1 MVALSSKDIP
11 QTISTSYGDNE
22 QTRKD
27 DSETARRYRLSR
39 HVIGTDVLR
48 LAVSAYV
55 SAQRISGAPFQSII
69 FASGALGVGDSD
81 TDAGTQEY
89 YTVWWCIMGSR
100 FQGV

>member
-27 DSETARRYRLSR
+27 VSETARRYRLAR

-48 LAVSAYV
+48 LAVSACV
-55 SAQRISGAPFQSII
+55 SAQIQYII
-69 FASGALGVGDSD
+69 IASGAIGVGDTSGNFPF
-81 TDAGTQEY
+81 AN
-89 YTVWWCIMGSR
+89 
-100 FQGV
+100 

>member
-27 DSETARRYRLSR
+27 DSETARQYRLVR

-48 LAVSAYV
+48 LAVSACV
-55 SAQRISGAPFQSII
+55 SAQIQSII
-69 FASGALGVGDSD
+69 VASGALGVGDTSGNFPL
-81 TDAGTQEY
+81 AN
-89 YTVWWCIMGSR
+89 
-100 FQGV
+100 